1 MGISVNGPVH
11 VPAVSN
17 APVHARS
24 ASSGAYGTKNARRED
39 GMAPLFSPSIL
50 RAICPAGVSLA
61 PRDQSDVEALVLICL
76 DVILFQR

>member
-1 MGISVNGPVH
+1 
-11 VPAVSN
+11 
-17 APVHARS
+17 
-24 ASSGAYGTKNARRED
+24 
-39 GMAPLFSPSIL
+39 MAPLFSPSIL